1 MASVASYHGDYDP
14 DDLDLAIP
22 RRTVVATATMA
33 ADVTAIAPRIRE
45 SAISELKAFMGRTT
59 TKTEQEPES
68 AK

>member
-1 MASVASYHGDYDP
+1 
-14 DDLDLAIP
+14 
-22 RRTVVATATMA
+22 MA